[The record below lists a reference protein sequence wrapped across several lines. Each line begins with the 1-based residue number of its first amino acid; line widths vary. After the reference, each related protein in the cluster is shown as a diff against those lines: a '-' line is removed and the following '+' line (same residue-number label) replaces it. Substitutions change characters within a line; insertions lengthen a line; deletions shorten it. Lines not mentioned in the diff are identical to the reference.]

1 MGHAAEK
8 LAPLGEP
15 APEGGASLRYA
26 EQIERDH
33 PGYLASL
40 GMTVEQYAHELS
52 QPGMSVEE
60 SVAAGWMSAAEGR
73 FLRGQATLDDLLEL
87 GHSPEEARALLSQQR

>member
-8 LAPLGEP
+8 LDPPDARLEHAQRIAREHPEHLAALGLT
-15 APEGGASLRYA
+15 A
-26 EQIERDH
+26 
-33 PGYLASL
+33 
-40 GMTVEQYAHELS
+40 EQYANELA

-73 FLRGQATLDDLLEL
+73 FLLGQATLEDLLEL
-87 GHSPEEARALLSQQR
+87 GHSPDEARALLAQQ